1 MPMMQVWIMRMPMHQ
16 PDMLVPMQMWL
27 PRRVRW
33 RVLVLVMRVM
43 NVPVFVS
50 HRFADVF
57 MLIEASPELE
67 QTSHEPRVNGA
78 EQ

>member
-1 MPMMQVWIMRMPMHQ
+1 
-16 PDMLVPMQMWL
+16 
-27 PRRVRW
+27 
-33 RVLVLVMRVM
+33 
-43 NVPVFVS
+43 
-50 HRFADVF
+50 VF